1 MLNFYKM
8 RYIIISLLLF
18 SFFAYPQTDLLKD
31 SKKEQSRIYRD
42 NAYKLQMQGDLAG
55 ALSFYKKAIELDPTY
70 VEAIND
76 IGVIYE
82 LMGDLDSALSFY
94 EQAIKIDESYLPAY
108 TNLAFLYEK
117 KGDILNA
124 TEYWVKRYEL
134 GKEGEYWREV
144 AAQHLLKLGTY
155 PEVKRRLL
163 EKEAIKLSKEL
174 VYTREQ
180 ERLKL
185 LEEVKLHLDIGLNLY
200 SKGDYAS
207 ALKEFSTVLSL
218 NPPDETLKLKAMEL
232 YKKVDFLQTKNEAV
246 SCIEN
251 ALNDI
256 KKEDFLS
263 AGEKLKEAMSKIF
276 NLSRQKSSF

>member
-8 RYIIISLLLF
+8 RYITIFLLF
-18 SFFAYPQTDLLKD
+18 ISFCAYSETDLLKD
-31 SKKEQSRIYRD
+31 EKKEQAKIYRSE
-42 NAYKLQMQGDLAG
+42 AYRLQMQGDLVG
-55 ALSFYKKAIELDPTY
+55 ALSLYKKAVELNPTY

-76 IGVIYE
+76 IGVVYE
-82 LMGDLDSALSFY
+82 LMGDLDSALAFY
-94 EQAIKIDESYLPAY
+94 EQAIKLDDSYLPAY

-163 EKEAIKLSKEL
+163 EKEAIKLSKDL

-185 LEEVKLHLDIGLNLY
+185 IEEAKLHLDVGLNLY

-218 NPPDETLKLKAMEL
+218 NPPDDNIKLKAMEL
-232 YKKVDFLQTKNEAV
+232 YKKADYLNTKNEAI
-246 SCIEN
+246 SNTES

-263 AGEKLKEAMSKIF
+263 AGEKLKDVLSKIF
-276 NLSRQKSSF
+276 SLSRQK